1 MGEVGGDEWFSS
13 PTALAPDNMR
23 CRNAIRRLDYPQ
35 ADRIGR
41 RFRSPNMGKSMR
53 TKAIRQTALALAL
66 SVPLTSGMAAAQSQ
80 YSGIVIFGDSLSDP
94 GNIPK
99 FFGIN
104 YPAPPYFENQFSNG
118 PVYAKYLDSL
128 LGIGAPLQDYAI
140 GGAETGTG
148 NIGGLKGNPSIGLP
162 NAGIN
167 GEISLYLE
175 SSPKPDPTQL
185 FIVWGGANDY
195 FNLITTLQNGGPT
208 GAALKSFL
216 TGPTGPVTTAVG
228 NLVADVT
235 RLAQI
240 GVKNFVVPNLPN
252 IGATPSLNG
261 SAKTAGQ
268 GALLSSLHN
277 QELAAAMGALQQKL
291 HVNITIVDI
300 GAVFKGVLANPAQ
313 FGLDLAH
320 TTQECIQNPTCVAK
334 HQNYLFWDDVHPTGQ
349 VQQELSYVFQASVD
363 GPTTVGAELDLD
375 KVVQQDLFDHISAR
389 TAALRLGAAGLTF
402 DNVGGA
408 SGTVGGDGDHG
419 LSAFVTDSYGWGSRD
434 ARNNVSG
441 FDYTHNMT
449 SGGVDYRFNDWLA
462 AGGLIGYSET
472 NDDLNSGLGSQAF
485 NSYQAAIYATAF
497 MGGWY
502 GSLAGT
508 YAYEEWNKLDR
519 NVIIGNQVAAATT
532 NGHVLGGKIEGGYVM
547 RMGEWSFGPDAEI
560 RAAGYHIGSYTEH
573 GTFGL
578 NQEVDSQNTA
588 SVVGQFG
595 VQAALAT
602 MLGDYA
608 VTPQIRLDF
617 DHEFHGSS
625 RAIVTRIASQLSTSV
640 TTDLAPEGDSYA
652 RIGVGV
658 GVKLSDR
665 FSALVDFDST
675 VGRGD
680 GEDYSM
686 LARVKGSF

>member
-1 MGEVGGDEWFSS
+1 
-13 PTALAPDNMR
+13 MR
-23 CRNAIRRLDYPQ
+23 A
-35 ADRIGR
+35 
-41 RFRSPNMGKSMR
+41 
-53 TKAIRQTALALAL
+53 KAIRQTALALGISAFL
-66 SVPLTSGMAAAQSQ
+66 AGGIASAQNQ

-99 FFGIN
+99 FFGLD

-118 PVYAKYLDSL
+118 PVYAKYLDAL
-128 LGIGAPLQDYAI
+128 FGIGTPLQDYAI
-140 GGAETGTG
+140 GGATSGSG
-148 NIGGLKGNPSIGLP
+148 NVGGLPGNPSIGLP

-167 GEISLYLE
+167 GEISLYLK
-175 SSPKPDPTQL
+175 SDPTPSPNEL

-195 FNLITTLQNGGPT
+195 LNLVQSFGGLGLSGQN
-208 GAALKSFL
+208 LRNYL
-216 TGPTGPVTTAVG
+216 TGPTGPVTVTVS
-228 NLVADVT
+228 NLVGDVT

-240 GVKNFVVPNLPN
+240 GVKNFVVPNLPDL
-252 IGATPSLNG
+252 GATPLLNG
-261 SAKTAGQ
+261 TSITARQ
-268 GALLSSLHN
+268 GAALAELHN
-277 QELAAAMGALQQKL
+277 QALAAAMGRLQQQL

-300 GAVFKGVLANPAQ
+300 GAVFKGLLANPAQ
-313 FGLDLAH
+313 FGIDPTH
-320 TTQECIQNPTCVAK
+320 TTQECIQSPACVAN
-334 HQNYLFWDDVHPTGQ
+334 HQNYLFWDDVHPTALI
-349 VQQELSYVFQASVD
+349 QQELSEVFQASLD

-375 KVVQQDLFDHISAR
+375 KVVQQDLFDHVSAR
-389 TAALRLGAAGLTF
+389 TAALRLGAAGLSF

-408 SGTVGGDGDHG
+408 SGTIGGDGDHG

-434 ARNNVSG
+434 ARNNVAG
-441 FDYTHNMT
+441 FDYNHNMT
-449 SGGVDYRFNDWLA
+449 SGGVDYRINDWLA
-462 AGGLIGYSET
+462 AGALIGYSET
-472 NDDLNSGLGSQAF
+472 NDTLNNSLGSQSF
-485 NSYQAAIYATAF
+485 DSYQAAVYATAF

-508 YAYEEWNKLDR
+508 YAYQEWGKLDR
-519 NVIIGNQVAAATT
+519 NVFIGNQTASATT
-532 NGHVLGGKIEGGYVM
+532 DGHVLGGKVEGGYAM
-547 RMGEWSFGPDAEI
+547 RMGDWSFGPDGEI

-595 VQAALAT
+595 VQAALAA
-602 MLGDYA
+602 MIGDYE

-617 DHEFHGSS
+617 DHEFHSAT

-640 TTDLAPEGDSYA
+640 TTDLAPEGDNYA

-680 GEDYSM
+680 GEDYSA
-686 LARVKGSF
+686 LARLKGSF